1 MIIYREFDIS
11 EMADVVAI
19 YEDIGWI
26 MYLQDKDKLFSAF
39 ENSLYLFGAFDG
51 EQMVGFAR
59 AVGDGEHIVLVQDLI
74 VLSEYQN
81 RGIGRGLFEKTM
93 DKFKNVRTFMVIT
106 DIEDKKNQVFYQKFG
121 MKKLDEYSMIGY
133 VRE

>member
-1 MIIYREFDIS
+1 MIIYKEFDIS

-19 YEDIGWI
+19 YENIGWT
-26 MYLQDKDKLFSAF
+26 MYLRDKDKLFSAF
-39 ENSLYLFGAFDG
+39 ENSLYLLGAFDG

-81 RGIGRGLFEKTM
+81 RGIGSGLFEKTM
-93 DKFKNVRTFMVIT
+93 KKFANVRTFMIIT
-106 DIEDKKNQVFYQKFG
+106 DIEDKKNQVFY
-121 MKKLDEYSMIGY
+121 
-133 VRE
+133 

>member
-1 MIIYREFDIS
+1 MIIYKEFDIS

-19 YEDIGWI
+19 YENIGWT
-26 MYLQDKDKLFSAF
+26 MYLRDKDKLFSVF
-39 ENSLYLFGAFDG
+39 ENSLYLLGAFDG

-81 RGIGRGLFEKTM
+81 RGIGSGLFEKTM
-93 DKFKNVRTFMVIT
+93 KKFTNVRTFMIIT

-121 MKKLDEYSMIGY
+121 MKKLDEHAMVGY
-133 VRE
+133 IR

>member
-1 MIIYREFDIS
+1 LIIYKEFDIS

-19 YEDIGWI
+19 YENIWWT
-26 MYLQDKDKLFSAF
+26 MYLRDNDKLFSAF
-39 ENSLYLFGAFDG
+39 ENSLYLLCAFDG

-81 RGIGRGLFEKTM
+81 RGIG
-93 DKFKNVRTFMVIT
+93 
-106 DIEDKKNQVFYQKFG
+106 
-121 MKKLDEYSMIGY
+121 S
-133 VRE
+133 